1 MIEDSCLKIISLRPF
16 SESKA
21 NKGMFAFPT
30 CTTQMCYVN
39 IGTLQVQCI
48 SQVVNPSNNQVL
60 SSVTYLKYPQFGGQR
75 TCTINF
81 KGYYVQKE
89 CKMTG
94 SNILHIQPDIGGVFW
109 VLYLLLSMTASTGSG
124 WSFLIGAC
132 AYNSPAA
139 KPRAFSFQNFGP
151 IVIIKSIILLVDV
164 DNSNDGPPYIHSI
177 SRSFIIHDF
186 PGCPERV
193 YDIQR
198 QDLLDK
204 RLLVQVRK
212 NKLLKSLNNDNLS
225 SQVCGQIDVKR

>member
-1 MIEDSCLKIISLRPF
+1 MLECLGRILHMIEDSCLKIISLRPF

-75 TCTINF
+75 TCTINY
-81 KGYYVQKE
+81 KGYYVQKQ

-94 SNILHIQPDIGGVFW
+94 SKILHIQPDMGGVSW

-139 KPRAFSFQNFGP
+139 KPRAFSF
-151 IVIIKSIILLVDV
+151 
-164 DNSNDGPPYIHSI
+164 
-177 SRSFIIHDF
+177 
-186 PGCPERV
+186 
-193 YDIQR
+193 
-198 QDLLDK
+198 
-204 RLLVQVRK
+204 
-212 NKLLKSLNNDNLS
+212 
-225 SQVCGQIDVKR
+225 